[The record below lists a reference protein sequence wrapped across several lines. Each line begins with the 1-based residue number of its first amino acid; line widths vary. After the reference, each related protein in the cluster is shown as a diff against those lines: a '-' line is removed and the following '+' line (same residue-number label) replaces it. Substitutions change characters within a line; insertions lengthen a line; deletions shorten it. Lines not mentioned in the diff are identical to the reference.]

1 MKRLATRTAW
11 RRPLG
16 GLLVGVSLTWGL
28 GAAQAETILFVGN
41 SFTYAEGSAVK
52 YWHANTVTD
61 LNQQGIGGIPAL
73 FKAFTV
79 QAGLSYDVSLE
90 TAGGQGLDYHYNNKL
105 AVLDKPWDKVVLQSY
120 STLDA
125 NHPGNPAKLIQYAG
139 LLANTFKARNSQ
151 VDVQLLAT
159 WSRADQTYPTTGAW
173 YGQSIYQ
180 MALDVNAGYQLADA
194 ASDNIQGV
202 IPVGLAWNRAMSQG
216 FADINPYDGI
226 DPGKVK
232 LWANDN
238 YHASV
243 YGSYLEALTIFGHIT
258 GLDPRS
264 LGANETSAAQLGITT
279 AQASALQQ
287 LAFEQLAAPVP
298 EPATYAML
306 LTGVGLLV
314 MWRRR
319 GVDRSREG
327 GAHRSLN
334 AGTQGSAKGST
345 TASTTASPHGSLK
358 T

>member
-1 MKRLATRTAW
+1 MHSTVMSTAP
-11 RRPLG
+11 RRPLHKR
-16 GLLVGVSLTWGL
+16 LLSSLL
-28 GAAQAETILFVGN
+28 MGASMALSASIAHGETILFVGN
-41 SFTYAEGSAVK
+41 SFTFGEGSTVK
-52 YWHANTVTD
+52 YWNAGTVTD

-79 QAGLSYDVSLE
+79 QAGLNYDVSLE
-90 TAGGQGLDYHYNNKL
+90 TAPGQGLDYHYNNKL
-105 AVLDKPWDKVVLQSY
+105 SVLDKPWDKVVLQSY

-125 NHPGNPAKLIQYAG
+125 SKPGNPAKLVQYAG
-139 LLANTFKARNSQ
+139 LLADAFKAKNSQ
-151 VDVQLLAT
+151 VDVQLMAT
-159 WSRADQTYPTTGAW
+159 WSRADQTYPSSGAW
-173 YGQSIYQ
+173 YGKDIYQ

-194 ASDNIQGV
+194 TWANISGV

-238 YHASV
+238 YHASI
-243 YGSYLEALTIFGHIT
+243 YGSYLEALTVFGHIT

-264 LGANETSAAQLGITT
+264 LGANETSAAQLGLTS

-298 EPATYAML
+298 EPSTYAML
-306 LTGVGLLV
+306 LTGAGLLV

-319 GVDRSREG
+319 PLKAGRARSD
-327 GAHRSLN
+327 
-334 AGTQGSAKGST
+334 
-345 TASTTASPHGSLK
+345 
-358 T
+358 